1 MPGMEEL
8 PFDSFKEPGIFTV
21 SQLNDLVRELLETN
35 FPDIWVEGEISNFR
49 KYPSGHLYFTLKDE
63 TSEINAVM
71 FRQRVAYLEFPPED
85 GMNVLTRG
93 TVTVYGPRGKYQ
105 LEVQRMKPAGLGKLQ
120 LAFEKLKEKL
130 KVEGLF
136 DEVHKQPISAFPERV
151 GVVTSTEGAAIR
163 DIVSIIAR
171 RYPIV
176 ELRVFPVKVQGDG
189 AAEEIA
195 QAIERANRY
204 HLHKEPLDALVVG
217 RGGGSLEDLWAF
229 NEEIVARAIY
239 RSKIPVVSAVGHEV
253 DVTIADFVA
262 DLRAPTPSA
271 AAELM
276 TPHRAEIEGR
286 LRETLGRLVDVE
298 RSRLV
303 NLATRLQMVTSSYA
317 FRRPLRRL
325 RDDQQRLDHLGEQL
339 QRAFQ
344 VRFRSAHERLSA
356 LLGRLEAVGPTA
368 VLRRG
373 YAIAEDAQGRAITS
387 AGQVQI
393 GDRVAMRLHRGRL
406 VCEVLEKDDPS

>member
-1 MPGMEEL
+1 MSGMEEL
-8 PFDSFKEPGIFTV
+8 PFDSSKEPGIFTV

-35 FPDIWVEGEISNFR
+35 FPEIWVEGEISNFR

-71 FRQRVAYLEFPPED
+71 FQRLAAYLEFPPED
-85 GMNVLTRG
+85 GMNVLALG

-136 DEVHKQPISAFPERV
+136 DEVHKQPIPAFPERI

-163 DIVSIIAR
+163 DVVSIIAR

-204 HLHKEPLDALVVG
+204 HLHEEPLDVLVVG

-229 NEEIVARAIY
+229 NEEIVARAIF

-286 LRETLGRLVDVE
+286 LREAIGRLVDVE

-344 VRFRSAHERLSA
+344 ARFRSAHERLSA

-387 AGQVQI
+387 AGKVQI
-393 GDRVAMRLHRGRL
+393 GDRIAVRLHRGRL